1 MAAPADIDHPKVL
14 VIDDEPDLRTL
25 YEFSLVREG
34 YVVHTAEGVQQAL
47 EALQSQRF
55 DAVISDMRLQDGLG
69 LDVLRFL
76 SQQQRSERCVVIT
89 AYGSAENAVEA
100 LKAGA
105 FDYLT
110 KPVDLKQFR
119 SVVAQAVRS
128 SQSSA
133 APTANS
139 PSVAEQ
145 AAQND
150 KQELTVERAFAQ
162 AAAMAS
168 AQPGLPADKGIPSIT
183 DTAQAQPAA
192 LARMV
197 GNSQAMR
204 AVRERVQKVARSMA
218 PVLVRGE
225 SGTGKELVAQAIHAC
240 SHRASGPFVAV
251 NCGAIPEALL
261 EAEFFGARKG
271 AYTGATQDREGYFQA
286 ANGGTLFLDEIGDL
300 PLAMQAKLLRAIQ
313 ERSVRALG
321 GTQEESV
328 DTRIVSATHHDLAA
342 QSTRGLFRQDLYYRL
357 NVIEIALPPL
367 RDRREDLPQ
376 LIHTLLA
383 RIAADS
389 GEQARAVSAAMM
401 ATLQGSPLAGNVRE
415 LENILHRS
423 LALSD
428 GAELEIED
436 DQRAMG
442 QDGATEPLASPAQA
456 DALAQTPPAAMPSD
470 LQSHLDTQEKAI
482 LLQALTECSFNR
494 TAAAARLG
502 ISLRQIRYRMV
513 RLGIDA
519 QIPSSSHVAQE

>member
-1 MAAPADIDHPKVL
+1 MAESSDIDRPKVL

-34 YVVHTAEGVQQAL
+34 YVVHTAEGVVQAIGELQQ
-47 EALQSQRF
+47 QRF

-76 SQQQRSERCVVIT
+76 SQEQRTERCVVIT

-133 APTANS
+133 APTANAASVLAKAESDAS
-139 PSVAEQ
+139 P
-145 AAQND
+145 
-150 KQELTVERAFAQ
+150 ELTVERAFALAG
-162 AAAMAS
+162 AAPAMPAAVVAS
-168 AQPGLPADKGIPSIT
+168 QCAATPVESAPP
-183 DTAQAQPAA
+183 QPAA

-204 AVRERVQKVARSMA
+204 SVRERVQKVARSMA

-342 QSTRGLFRQDLYYRL
+342 QAARGLFRQDLYYRL
-357 NVIEIALPPL
+357 NVIEIALPAL

-376 LIHTLLA
+376 LTQTLLA
-383 RIAADS
+383 RIAAES

-401 ATLQGSPLAGNVRE
+401 ATLQRSPLAGNVRE

-428 GAELEIED
+428 GDELEIEED
-436 DQRAMG
+436 TRGASSEGADQVVSER
-442 QDGATEPLASPAQA
+442 PAELTA
-456 DALAQTPPAAMPSD
+456 EAAPIAMPSD

-519 QIPSSSHVAQE
+519 QIPSGSHVAQD